1 MLRPGAAL
9 PGDTLPALAQI
20 DRLRFD
26 QLIWLG
32 TSRLPPIEEVA
43 FGLGQPR
50 FWGEAAV
57 AESSLLRSTKA
68 NGQGIEAAEIARLY
82 RAMESGRRLEPGSA
96 TATATEHSGDLT
108 AQALAGLLA
117 PVEEGLA
124 GQTYLPLGMLAIV
137 GEGDAIGPAADEVGA
152 DDLGSF
158 SSALF
163 LDLALTPSP
172 ANQPPSGSGLEADAF
187 NRYYVQNWRLRGLH
201 SLLYLAE
208 VALIAVPDAVH
219 RQWSDQQ
226 APPDPPPPEPPVEP
240 VDWTSFQG
248 CPPSSDEAQN
258 GEELSTASDDQALP
272 MLQPIRDFDSQTLLD
287 IQHALVNVCQVRRDV
302 VSVLA
307 LPGHFEKRQCI
318 EWQEMLRQRLGLPRQ
333 RSAFE
338 GVTDFVDLSYLAVYH
353 PWLIVADDAVTGV
366 DAPATLRIAPP
377 DGAICGSIAARERLR
392 QAWVAPANT
401 PLQGVLD
408 LSPAFTLDDWA
419 DLFAD
424 QFNLIRREPRD
435 FRAMSAHTLSE
446 ERQLLQLSVR
456 RLMILLRKVAMQRG
470 MDWAFE
476 NNDERLRDGVRATL
490 EALLRFLFERGA
502 FAGRTTQ
509 EAFRIVTDMRVNTRQ
524 SMEQGRFIAQ
534 IQVAPSEPMEFITV
548 LLSRASDGVL
558 LAVEA

>member
-1 MLRPGAAL
+1 
-9 PGDTLPALAQI
+9 
-20 DRLRFD
+20 
-26 QLIWLG
+26 
-32 TSRLPPIEEVA
+32 
-43 FGLGQPR
+43 
-50 FWGEAAV
+50 
-57 AESSLLRSTKA
+57 
-68 NGQGIEAAEIARLY
+68 
-82 RAMESGRRLEPGSA
+82 
-96 TATATEHSGDLT
+96 
-108 AQALAGLLA
+108 
-117 PVEEGLA
+117 
-124 GQTYLPLGMLAIV
+124 
-137 GEGDAIGPAADEVGA
+137 
-152 DDLGSF
+152 
-158 SSALF
+158 
-163 LDLALTPSP
+163 
-172 ANQPPSGSGLEADAF
+172 
-187 NRYYVQNWRLRGLH
+187 
-201 SLLYLAE
+201 
-208 VALIAVPDAVH
+208 
-219 RQWSDQQ
+219 
-226 APPDPPPPEPPVEP
+226 
-240 VDWTSFQG
+240 
-248 CPPSSDEAQN
+248 
-258 GEELSTASDDQALP
+258 
-272 MLQPIRDFDSQTLLD
+272 
-287 IQHALVNVCQVRRDV
+287 
-302 VSVLA
+302 
-307 LPGHFEKRQCI
+307 
-318 EWQEMLRQRLGLPRQ
+318 MLRQRLGLPRQ